1 MILLI
6 QLLEIRD
13 ILKDINTALG
23 IAQFR
28 DAEVQFLVE
37 YELVLWSLA
46 AALNRLQSKKS
57 ENAFIGYVLST
68 ILTVADRIKNLKNNL
83 NCTLPLADAVLSDI
97 TVRFPDILGFESS
110 ATNNIVAAVSIP
122 KFKLHWVPTKYQQVC
137 HSLFINCMQSC
148 KRVGHVLCL
157 SRKCQ

>member
-6 QLLEIRD
+6 KLLEIRD
-13 ILKDINTALG
+13 MLKDINTALG

-28 DAEVQFLVE
+28 DAQVQFLVE
-37 YELVLWSLA
+37 YELILQSLA
-46 AALNRLQSKKS
+46 AAPNQLQSEKS
-57 ENAFIGYVLST
+57 ENAFIGYVPST

-97 TVRFPDILGFESS
+97 TVHFPDILGFESS

-122 KFKLHWVPTKYQQVC
+122 KFKLRWVPTKYQQVC
-137 HSLFINCMQSC
+137 HSLFINCTQSR
-148 KRVGHVLCL
+148 KRVGHVPCR